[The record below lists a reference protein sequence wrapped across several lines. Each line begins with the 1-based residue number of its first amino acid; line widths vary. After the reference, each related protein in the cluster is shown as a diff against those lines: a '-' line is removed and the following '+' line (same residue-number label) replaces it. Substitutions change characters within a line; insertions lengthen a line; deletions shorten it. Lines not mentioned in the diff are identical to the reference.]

1 MASSEN
7 GKAGCRFMRK
17 VLDERNQEGNLRVDF
32 VSAITE
38 FEDRFLDEEEKNFLL
53 RILKSLAK
61 GNLVMV
67 KRIVP

>member
-1 MASSEN
+1 
-7 GKAGCRFMRK
+7 MRK